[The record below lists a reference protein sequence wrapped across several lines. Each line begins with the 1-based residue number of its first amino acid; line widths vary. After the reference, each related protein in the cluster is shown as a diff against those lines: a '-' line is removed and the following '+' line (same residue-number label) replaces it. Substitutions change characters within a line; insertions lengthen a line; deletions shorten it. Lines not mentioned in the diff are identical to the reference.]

1 MAITQPSKRS
11 KADDFAAGAPNAKA
25 APKLRGHRRPIAFTL
40 PPEIIAGVDAVA
52 AEEDRSR
59 AKMIEIILRQYLQRR
74 EQHRQ
79 AA

>member
-11 KADDFAAGAPNAKA
+11 KADDFAAGAPDAKA
-25 APKLRGHRRPIAFTL
+25 TPKLRGHRQPIAFTL
-40 PPEIIAGVDAVA
+40 PPEIIAGIDAVA

-59 AKMIEIILRQYLQRR
+59 AKMIEIILRQYLQTRGARR
-74 EQHRQ
+74 E